1 MDFDEERMESLIMKS
16 QTAFKQIEWMYN
28 IAEMYVDGCDIEIMV
43 TLSYPL
49 KFVCR
54 ISGFILR
61 FLI

>member
-1 MDFDEERMESLIMKS
+1 MKS